1 MIELMASDDSQSG
14 DPTRARSRAAEI
26 HDFARSELF
35 ERTFREGMEL
45 VEDTAS
51 YLDGDGRR
59 ESKLLS
65 RAAALAYAAESMK
78 LTTRL
83 MQVASWLLVQRA
95 VREGDMEPEAA
106 CDARYRLTARPL
118 ESEPSHAELPI
129 ALIEYVVRAE
139 KLHDRV
145 LYLDRRMYLT
155 PPPRRRRIRSSASWA
170 CWKRPSAPKACPRLK
185 APWCARAIRANLDSW
200 SNLPAARPVPRP
212 AAFPTRKPCC
222 AFCARRVKPTN
233 PIWPAPSA

>member
-1 MIELMASDDSQSG
+1 MSMIELMASDDQQSG
-14 DPTRARSRAAEI
+14 DPIRARSRAAEI

-59 ESKLLS
+59 ESRLLS

-95 VREGDMEPEAA
+95 VREGDMDPGAA
-106 CDARYRLTARPL
+106 CDARYRLTARTI
-118 ESEPSHAELPI
+118 ETEPSHAELPI
-129 ALIEYVVRAE
+129 ALIEYLVRSE
-139 KLHDRV
+139 KLFDRT
-145 LYLDRRMYLT
+145 LYLDRRMYADAQET
-155 PPPRRRRIRSSASWA
+155 
-170 CWKRPSAPKACPRLK
+170 APENAVLSQMG
-185 APWCARAIRANLDSW
+185 L
-200 SNLPAARPVPRP
+200 LE
-212 AAFPTRKPCC
+212 AAFR
-222 AFCARRVKPTN
+222 A
-233 PIWPAPSA
+233 